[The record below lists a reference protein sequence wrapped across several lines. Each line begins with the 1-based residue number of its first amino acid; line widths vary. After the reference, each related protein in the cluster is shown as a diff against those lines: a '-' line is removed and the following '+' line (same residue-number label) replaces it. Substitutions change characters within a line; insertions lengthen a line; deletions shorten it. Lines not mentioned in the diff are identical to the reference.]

1 MGKGSMDKNVIFG
14 AAALIGLTIY
24 GYARMLLS
32 GRDERKIKTLLPSAS
47 VIDVR
52 TGEEYRGGH
61 FPGAVNIPLEK
72 LSRSVKRLG
81 SRNTPIIL
89 YCASG
94 VRSRRAARLIRAMG
108 YSRVFV
114 GGTLARLE
122 KLST

>member
-1 MGKGSMDKNVIFG
+1 MDKNVIFG

-32 GRDERKIKTLLPSAS
+32 GCGERKIKTLLPSAS

-94 VRSRRAARLIRAMG
+94 FRSRRAARLIRAMG
-108 YSRVFV
+108 YPRVFV

-122 KLST
+122 KLRG

>member
-1 MGKGSMDKNVIFG
+1 MIFG

-32 GRDERKIKTLLPSAS
+32 GRSERKIKTLLPEAS

-52 TGEEYRGGH
+52 TTEEYRGGH

-72 LSRSVKRLG
+72 LPKNARRLG
-81 SRNTPIIL
+81 SKNAPIVL

-108 YSRVFV
+108 YPRVFV

-122 KLST
+122 KLQG